1 MEVAIFLLLFGR
13 SGSALGVEEASL
25 VLSLGLTTIYL
36 SVIGF
41 IGSAIVSQKPKI
53 GGILML
59 LSGIGGF
66 MAVSLAYIIAGPL
79 LIIAGILALLRKPK
93 VES

>member
-13 SGSALGVEEASL
+13 WGLTLGVKEASM
-25 VLSLGLTTIYL
+25 VGGLGWLTFYL

-41 IGSAIVSQKPKI
+41 IGGAIVSQKPKI

-66 MAVSLAYIIAGPL
+66 MAVSLAYIVAGPL
-79 LIIAGILALLRKPK
+79 LIIAGILALTRKPK
-93 VES
+93 